1 MPGVNEGAERARRD
15 WGATVPQA
23 GGDAIF
29 DFLQICRHG
38 VKFMLGVL
46 PPTDPQAAPGT
57 RLPAI
62 YRRIQAASPPP
73 DRADKRPWE
82 FGILVHNGTENGQPF
97 RSEDG
102 DDSWKRR
109 GVFFVQ
115 DIASLDQPEPGSIV
129 LDRWLAVP
137 ARPITLPFT
146 RDIDQRG
153 FRSASYP
160 QPETGNEGVT
170 QVPVD
175 YCAAYDLAWFK
186 PLPPDSR
193 WVAFSF
199 DRFWPPERESIEY
212 IAQVQEDCE
221 HPPGDR
227 DQAAATGSG
236 SA

>member
-1 MPGVNEGAERARRD
+1 MPGVNVGAEHVLNMPVGV
-15 WGATVPQA
+15 GATMPQA
-23 GGDAIF
+23 GSEAIF

-38 VKFMLGVL
+38 VKFTFGVR
-46 PPTDPQAAPGT
+46 PNPQAPPGN
-57 RLPAI
+57 RLLPAI

-82 FGILVHNGTENGQPF
+82 FGILVHNDTENGQPF

-102 DDSWKRR
+102 DENWKRR
-109 GVFFVQ
+109 GVFFVE
-115 DIASLDQPEPGSIV
+115 DIASLDQPDPDAIV

-137 ARPITLPFT
+137 ARPSTWPFT

-160 QPETGNEGVT
+160 QPEIGDEGVT

-175 YCAAYDLAWFK
+175 YSAEYDLPWSK

-199 DRFWPPERESIEY
+199 DRFWPPERESVEY
-212 IAQVQEDCE
+212 IAQVWEDCD
-221 HPPGDR
+221 HPQGGP
-227 DQAAATGSG
+227 A
-236 SA
+236 

>member
-1 MPGVNEGAERARRD
+1 MPH
-15 WGATVPQA
+15 A

-29 DFLQICRHG
+29 DFLQTCRHG
-38 VKFMLGVL
+38 VTFVLGVL
-46 PPTDPQAAPGT
+46 PPTDKQAAPGP

-62 YRRIQAASPPP
+62 YRRIQAVSPPP

-82 FGILVHNGTENGQPF
+82 FGILVHNDTGNGQPF

-102 DDSWKRR
+102 DESWKHR
-109 GVFFVQ
+109 GVFFVE
-115 DIASLDQPEPGSIV
+115 DIASLDQPEPGTIV

-137 ARPITLPFT
+137 AGPVTWPFT

-160 QPETGNEGVT
+160 QPEIGDEGVT
-170 QVPVD
+170 RVRVD
-175 YCAAYDLAWFK
+175 YSGEYDFPWSK

-199 DRFWPPERESIEY
+199 DRFWPPERESVEY
-212 IAQVQEDCE
+212 VAQVREDCD
-221 HPPGDR
+221 HPPGGQ
-227 DQAAATGSG
+227 DQAAAARSG